1 MSKMNN
7 DAPSMSIR
15 DALEYIGLAADA
27 DHAADEMAMV
37 AAIAIGNATVT
48 SGKPIAIADLC
59 DRIDAAHECGNRAA
73 EKRFGRML
81 ELVHFGLFAASV
93 RKSEKSKAVRKLPSR
108 DICDRAFMICGLP
121 ADKSERS
128 DARKAMSASWREFRA
143 AIVDLWHVDGIRC
156 QYRQTVRS
164 ATERGQD
171 LADALRKYCDSQEIE
186 IMDFCRIF
194 GLIADDTADTADTL
208 DAADVAA

>member
-1 MSKMNN
+1 MARLNN

-27 DHAADEMAMV
+27 DRAADDMART
-37 AAIAIGNATVT
+37 AAIAIGNATIA

-59 DRIDAAHECGNRAA
+59 DRIDAAHEKGNKAA
-73 EKRFGRML
+73 EKRFGRMA
-81 ELVHFGLFAASV
+81 EIVHFGLFAASV
-93 RKSEKSKAVRKLPSR
+93 RKSERAKAVRKLPSR

-121 ADKSERS
+121 ADKSDRS
-128 DARKAMSASWREFRA
+128 DVRKLMAANWKEFRA
-143 AIVDLWHVDGIRC
+143 AIIDLWHVDGIRC
-156 QYRQTVRS
+156 QYRQQVRS

-171 LADALRKYCDSQEIE
+171 IADALRKYCEAEEIE

-194 GLIADDTADTADTL
+194 GLIEDATAA
-208 DAADVAA
+208 

>member
-1 MSKMNN
+1 MSKLNN

-15 DALEYIGLAADA
+15 DALEYIGLAASA
-27 DHAADEMAMV
+27 DRAADDMAMT
-37 AAIAIGNATVT
+37 AAIAIGNATIA

-59 DRIDAAHECGNRAA
+59 DRIDTARNNGNKAA
-73 EKRFGRML
+73 EKRFSRML

-108 DICDRAFMICGLP
+108 DICDRSFMVCGLP
-121 ADKSERS
+121 ADKSDRS
-128 DARKAMSASWREFRA
+128 AVRKAMSASWQEFRA
-143 AIVDLWHVDGIRC
+143 AIIDLWHVDGIRC
-156 QYRQTVRS
+156 QYRQQVRS

-171 LADALRKYCDSQEIE
+171 LADALRKYCDTQEIE

-194 GLIADDTADTADTL
+194 GLIADET
-208 DAADVAA
+208 ADVAA